1 MKSIYLKEDLKN
13 LADYLHENNFGGST
27 ILITGATGLIGSLCI
42 KAIIEYN
49 DVYHFPI
56 QVIALARNKEKTYAI
71 FEDEFEGKDYI
82 KNINFI
88 YQDIK
93 EQIPDDI
100 KSDYIIHTA
109 NSTSSQYFIKNPVE
123 VIESIYIGTK
133 RVLDYGLKNKVK
145 GIVYLSSMEVF
156 GEVKVEERITEENLG
171 YLNIQNVRSCYSEG
185 KRIAELLCMSYAVE
199 YNLSVRVAR
208 LAQTFG
214 AGINKSENRVFA
226 QFARSAINGE
236 NILLHTKGEST
247 GNYCYT
253 TDAIKAI
260 FLLLIKGNKG
270 EPYTVVNE
278 ETTRSI
284 AEMAYMVATKFSN
297 GKSQLIFDI
306 PKENIFGYA
315 PVTKMRLSSK
325 KLRDLGWEAKIS
337 LEEMYKRMIPD
348 L

>member
-27 ILITGATGLIGSLCI
+27 IFITGATGLIGSLCI